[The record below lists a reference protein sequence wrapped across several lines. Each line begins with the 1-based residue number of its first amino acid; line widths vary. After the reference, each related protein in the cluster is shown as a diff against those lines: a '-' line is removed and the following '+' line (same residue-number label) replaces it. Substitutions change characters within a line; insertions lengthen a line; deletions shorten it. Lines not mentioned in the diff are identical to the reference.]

1 MRACVVCMFIQRTCH
16 SLALTQACMGCV
28 TQPLQSQGD
37 RSHGDTARIKL
48 HEGFQLFYV
57 LAERKHICHSSS
69 LLRAAMCGVG
79 TKACLAPVHAVEMDA
94 ITVKICSVNCRGG
107 VDMES
112 LAYSYTPVL
121 SLPHDSF
128 NFR

>member
-1 MRACVVCMFIQRTCH
+1 MPQLI
-16 SLALTQACMGCV
+16 SLAGC
-28 TQPLQSQGD
+28 
-37 RSHGDTARIKL
+37 
-48 HEGFQLFYV
+48 YV
-57 LAERKHICHSSS
+57 WC
-69 LLRAAMCGVG
+69 VG